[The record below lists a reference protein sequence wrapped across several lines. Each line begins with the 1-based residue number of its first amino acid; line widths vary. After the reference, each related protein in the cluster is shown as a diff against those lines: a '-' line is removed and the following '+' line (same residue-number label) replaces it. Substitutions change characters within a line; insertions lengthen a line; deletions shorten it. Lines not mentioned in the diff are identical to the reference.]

1 MLIPHLRK
9 RLLAP
14 ESRLRNSRVL
24 FWLILSLCF
33 SLYYSYLG
41 LEQAFS
47 SPYILQDDA
56 RHHIFWMQRFVDPDL
71 LPNDLIADYFQSVA
85 PFGYST
91 LYRVVAWLG
100 VHPFIFN
107 KLLPT
112 GLGLLTTGYCFLFSL
127 RLLPIPAAAFAS
139 SLLLNQSLWFRDDLV
154 SATPRSFVYGML
166 LAFLYYYH
174 RRQLWPMVATLA
186 LQPLFYPQC
195 GILSGGVLVA
205 GLLRWRGGRPALS
218 RQRRDYWFSG
228 VGLGVLLA
236 LLAPYGLEISQ
247 FGPVTTPALAKTMAE
262 FWPGGRVRF
271 FDENPLIF
279 WLGGRAGLFPDP
291 YLTPV
296 TLAFAV
302 GLPIL
307 LIRYSHWPLVR
318 QIKANSSL
326 LGQLLLASLGT
337 FALAHLL
344 LFRLQLPSR
353 YTHHSFRILF
363 AIAASFTL
371 TVLLD
376 RLLAWAAAPS
386 RPRLWRSGLA
396 LGGTLAVAVAL
407 MGYTATVN
415 NFPVTLYVEG
425 KRPALY
431 EFLQQQPKDTL
442 IASLSREAD
451 NLQMFAQRP
460 VLFNRENGIPYHM
473 GYYRQYQQRG
483 LDLITAQYS
492 PDLATLQAVNATYG
506 IDLWLLEA
514 DSFTVDY
521 FQRHE
526 WLTQFQPAAAAA
538 QAHLQ
543 AGQTPALA
551 KLDPQCRVFAKDDM
565 VVLAAPCIQRQTPP
579 TVGQG

>member
-1 MLIPHLRK
+1 MTRLRK
-9 RLLAP
+9 YLMTPAARLTD
-14 ESRLRNSRVL
+14 SRVR
-24 FWLILSLCF
+24 FWLLLSLGF
-33 SLYYSYLG
+33 SSYYSYLG

-56 RHHIFWMQRFVDPDL
+56 RHHIFWMQRFVDPEL

-85 PFGYST
+85 PFGYSAF
-91 LYRVVAWLG
+91 YRFVAWLG
-100 VHPFIFN
+100 IHPFVFN

-112 GLGLLTTGYCFLFSL
+112 GLGLLTTGYCFMFSL
-127 RLLPIPAAAFAS
+127 RLLPIPVAAFAS

-154 SATPRSFVYGML
+154 SATPRSFVYAML

-174 RRQLWPMVATLA
+174 RRQLWPMVAALV

-205 GLLRWRGGRPALS
+205 GLLRWHRGRPALS

-228 VGLGVLLA
+228 IGLGVLLA

-271 FDENPLIF
+271 FDDNPLIF

-296 TLAFAV
+296 TLAFAL

-307 LIRYSHWPLVR
+307 LTRCSHWPLVQR
-318 QIKANSSL
+318 IKANSGL
-326 LGQLLLASLGT
+326 LGRLLLASLGT
-337 FALAHLL
+337 FVLAHLL

-376 RLLAWAAAPS
+376 RLLAWATSTSPP
-386 RPRLWRSGLA
+386 RPCRRLLA

-407 MGYTATVN
+407 MGYTATVS

-425 KRPALY
+425 QRPALY
-431 EFLQQQPKDTL
+431 EFLRQQPKDTL

-451 NLQMFAQRP
+451 NLQMFARRP

-473 GYYRQYQQRG
+473 GYYRQYQRRG

-492 PDLATLQAVNATYG
+492 PDLATLQAVTQTYD
-506 IDLWLLEA
+506 IDLWLVEA
-514 DSFTVDY
+514 ESFAVDY

-526 WLTQFQPAAAAA
+526 WLTQFQPAAANAL
-538 QAHLQ
+538 AHLR
-543 AGQTPALA
+543 AGETSALA
-551 KLDPQCRVFAKDDM
+551 RLDPQCRVFAKDGM
-565 VVLAAPCIQRQTPP
+565 VVLDAQCVQQ
-579 TVGQG
+579 Q